1 MIMIIIITVNK
12 MGKGFGGANPT
23 SLADSYFQDV
33 KRRGRSY
40 FLCCDKAVKN
50 FPAYVSVFRIDLNS
64 FARLLR
70 LSFGS
75 TIKGR

>member
-1 MIMIIIITVNK
+1 MERTPESRGPLI
-12 MGKGFGGANPT
+12 F
-23 SLADSYFQDV
+23 S
-33 KRRGRSY
+33 RRGKTRREL
-40 FLCCDKAVKN
+40 FFCDNAVKN
-50 FPAYVSVFRIDLNS
+50 FPAYVSILRIDLNS